1 MLTRLQ
7 RSILKIPRIRI
18 PWLCL
23 RLIKLSRR
31 TSGANFSKVPVTFL
45 GPKANFV
52 IKACW
57 IVVQFLAHKL
67 VNFASDSHCT
77 IFKIIDTLILNANM
91 ANIKPL
97 FGPENLLELSR
108 NVPLV
113 TQAKLTSKQPY
124 FHARNQFI
132 LETWSFRVSWQKI
145 HWLQRSVLELPT
157 MKQNKYNALTVW
169 KSSGS
174 RKRRNW
180 KTSGTKKAVKKGRYL
195 EIKL

>member
-1 MLTRLQ
+1 MTVLTVDKTLETD
-7 RSILKIPRIRI
+7 L
-18 PWLCL
+18 W
-23 RLIKLSRR
+23 
-31 TSGANFSKVPVTFL
+31 
-45 GPKANFV
+45 
-52 IKACW
+52 
-57 IVVQFLAHKL
+57 VQFLESPCYL
-67 VNFASDSHCT
+67 FGSDGKFCNQSLLNSSTVLSSETGQFCFWYSYCT

-91 ANIKPL
+91 ANIKTL

-145 HWLQRSVLELPT
+145 HLLQRSVLELPT

-180 KTSGTKKAVKKGRYL
+180 KTSGTKKGSEKRPVSRNQVVKCRVR
-195 EIKL
+195 